1 MNRLPVIVGLL
12 VGCTTSELG
21 DPNARTKRLSV
32 PTLDPTSDVPAPAPE
47 PEPDPEAEPAEDEGP
62 VDTAVDTGGPCE
74 EQVWYVDV
82 DGDGYGW
89 DDPFTNQMACEAPY
103 RMVGRGD
110 DCDDRSSAT
119 HPDRLEVCDGRD
131 NDCNGVVDD
140 DPWIGTI
147 HVYPDVDGDGWGAER
162 GRVERCYPE
171 EGESHRTGD
180 CDDADPS
187 AHPGQDEQLLD
198 DIDNNCD
205 GLTDLLGQV
214 GGRFRYEWGHRTGLG
229 ERECVMEWEVSGQ
242 ADDDCPTCD
251 LSFQLDYTFDSS
263 SSWTVDEWCLSD
275 DIDYQFGLA
284 GSGDRVEVW
293 YGLPY
298 SS

>member
-1 MNRLPVIVGLL
+1 MRRFTVVLACLAIVACDDSEPNTGGGNLFDTL
-12 VGCTTSELG
+12 NPNEPGVDDDAIDIDEPEDTADEADTGDYAALCTACVTDAECPGGICIDLG
-21 DPNARTKRLSV
+21 DEGSFCV
-32 PTLDPTSDVPAPAPE
+32 PGCEDGCPDGFQCSGDRC
-47 PEPDPEAEPAEDEGP
+47 EPDSGSCACRVGFEGK
-62 VDTAVDTGGPCE
+62 
-74 EQVWYVDV
+74 EQACGEKNEWGECIGTRTCNGA
-82 DGDGYGW
+82 DGWSECSVG
-89 DDPFTNQMACEAPY
+89 AP
-103 RMVGRGD
+103 
-110 DCDDRSSAT
+110 T
-119 HPDRLEVCDGRD
+119 EEVCDG
-131 NDCNGVVDD
+131 
-140 DPWIGTI
+140 
-147 HVYPDVDGDGWGAER
+147 
-162 GRVERCYPE
+162 
-171 EGESHRTGD
+171 
-180 CDDADPS
+180 
-187 AHPGQDEQLLD
+187 
-198 DIDNNCD
+198 IDNNCD

-229 ERECVMEWEVSGQ
+229 ERECVMDWEVSGQ